1 MLSDGFVIIIKQLS
15 ITSDTRVWLRKKK
28 TRFLMH
34 GGGGNQNRKGTT
46 PMLEPFCSQQSL
58 NIK

>member
-15 ITSDTRVWLRKKK
+15 ITSDTRVWLGKKK

-34 GGGGNQNRKGTT
+34 GGGDQNRKGTT